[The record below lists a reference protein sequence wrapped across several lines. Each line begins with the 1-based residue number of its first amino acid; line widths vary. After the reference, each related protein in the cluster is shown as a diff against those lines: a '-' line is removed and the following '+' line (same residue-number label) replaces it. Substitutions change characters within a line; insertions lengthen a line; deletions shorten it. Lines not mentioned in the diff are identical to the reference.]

1 MSEEEG
7 KKGVLATK
15 LAESMSSMQAV
26 EVHVEADNPAWRGPL
41 ACQASNCFGNW
52 KFDSSSLRH

>member
-15 LAESMSSMQAV
+15 LAESMQAI

-52 KFDSSSLRH
+52 KSDSSSLRH